1 MRPQLLL
8 TPDFPPMSG
17 GIARWMSELA
27 RRYPQG
33 ELVVS
38 TAQYPDSDEVDER
51 LPNRVDRLAMP
62 VRRLKTLQGIL
73 TWSRHVSVLTRTL
86 NAEFIWCGTLK
97 PSAYPAK
104 WVRERLGTPFGVIA
118 HGSDFL
124 TLRHETHR
132 SAIKRRVA
140 AGLLDAASVIVA
152 NSHWTRDLCLSV
164 LGELGVSLAEDRV
177 RVVPLGTDPEF
188 FRMGIDTGAVR
199 EKYGLGAG
207 TWLLTVA
214 PLAASKGIDTVLQ
227 ALATGNGEPA
237 DLRYVVVGTGGE
249 LASLKA
255 LAKKLGVTQRV
266 RFLTDVPD
274 ADLPALYNLATAY
287 VGLSR
292 QTGLDVEGFGISFAE
307 AAACGLPV
315 IGARSG
321 GIPDVVADGE
331 TGLLVNADKPDEVVA
346 AIGRLLKDGKLARR
360 LGNEGR
366 ARVERFQNWDR
377 VTRDLRAI
385 AAEFA
390 GDIARSG

>member
-8 TPDFPPMSG
+8 TSEFPPMGG
-17 GIARWMSELA
+17 GIARWMGELA

-38 TAQYPDSDEVDER
+38 TAQVPDSDEVDER

-62 VRRLKTLQGIL
+62 VKRLKTLPGIL
-73 TWSRHVSVLTRTL
+73 SWSRHVSVLARTL

-132 SAIKRRVA
+132 SAAKRRVA
-140 AGLLDAASVIVA
+140 KGLLDAASVIVA
-152 NSHWTRDLCLSV
+152 NSNWTRDLCLSV
-164 LGELGVSLAEDRV
+164 LGEIGVTLADDRV

-188 FRMGIDTGAVR
+188 FREGIDTAPVQK
-199 EKYGLGAG
+199 KYGLESGR
-207 TWLLTVA
+207 WLLTVA
-214 PLAASKGIDTVLQ
+214 PLAPSKGIDTMLH
-227 ALATGNGEPA
+227 ALAATGGPLS
-237 DLRYVVVGTGGE
+237 DLRYLVVGSGAQ
-249 LASLKA
+249 LAPLKA
-255 LAKKLGVTQRV
+255 LAKKLGVTERV

-274 ADLPALYNLATAY
+274 ADLPAIYNLATAY
-287 VGLSR
+287 IGLSR

-307 AAACGLPV
+307 AASCGRPV

-331 TGLLVNADKPDEVVA
+331 TGLLVNAERPGEVVEA
-346 AIGRLLKDGKLARR
+346 VRRLMEDGRLAAR
-360 LGNEGR
+360 LGREGR
-366 ARVERFQNWDR
+366 TRVERHQNWDR

-385 AAEFA
+385 ATEFA

>member
-8 TPDFPPMSG
+8 THDFPPMSG
-17 GIARWMSELA
+17 GISRWMGELA

-38 TAQYPDSDEVDER
+38 TAQHPDSDEVDER

-62 VRRLKTLQGIL
+62 AKRLKTLQGIL

-86 NAEFIWCGTLK
+86 NVEFIWCGTLK

-140 AGLLDAASVIVA
+140 KGLLDAASVIVA
-152 NSHWTRDLCLSV
+152 NSSWTRDLCLSV

-188 FRMGIDTGAVR
+188 FRSGIDTSAVAKKYDL
-199 EKYGLGAG
+199 EKGR
-207 TWLLTVA
+207 WLLTVA

-227 ALATGNGEPA
+227 ALAASE
-237 DLRYVVVGTGGE
+237 GE
-249 LASLKA
+249 LASLNYAVVGAGAELAPLKA

-292 QTGLDVEGFGISFAE
+292 QAGLDVEGFGISFAE

-331 TGLLVNADKPDEVVA
+331 TGLLVNAERPDEVVA
-346 AIGRLLKDGKLARR
+346 AIAKLLKDGKLAGR
-360 LGNEGR
+360 LGKEGR
-366 ARVERFQNWDR
+366 SRVEKFQNWDR

-385 AAEFA
+385 ATEFA
-390 GDIARSG
+390 GDVARSG

>member
-8 TPDFPPMSG
+8 THDFPPMSG
-17 GIARWMSELA
+17 GISRWMGELA

-38 TAQYPDSDEVDER
+38 TAQHPDSDEVDER

-62 VRRLKTLQGIL
+62 AKRLKTLQGIL

-86 NAEFIWCGTLK
+86 NVEFIWCGTLK

-140 AGLLDAASVIVA
+140 KGLLDAASVIVA
-152 NSHWTRDLCLSV
+152 NSNWTRDLCLSV

-177 RVVPLGTDPEF
+177 RVVPLGTDPGF
-188 FRMGIDTGAVR
+188 FHTGIDTSAV
-199 EKYGLGAG
+199 EKKYELEKGR
-207 TWLLTVA
+207 WLLTVA
-214 PLAASKGIDTVLQ
+214 PLAASKGVDTVLH
-227 ALATGNGEPA
+227 ALAAGGGELD
-237 DLRYVVVGTGGE
+237 DLRYVVIGTGSE
-249 LASLKA
+249 LAPLKA
-255 LAKKLGVTQRV
+255 LARKLGLTQRA

-292 QTGLDVEGFGISFAE
+292 QAGLDVEGFGISFAE

-346 AIGRLLKDGKLARR
+346 AIGTLLKDRKLATR
-360 LGNEGR
+360 LGKEGR
-366 ARVERFQNWDR
+366 SRVEKFQNWDR
-377 VTRDLRAI
+377 VIRDLRAI
-385 AAEFA
+385 ATEFA

>member
-8 TPDFPPMSG
+8 THDFPPMGG
-17 GIARWMSELA
+17 GISRWMGELA

-38 TAQYPDSDEVDER
+38 TGQYPDSDEVDER

-62 VRRLKTLQGIL
+62 VKRLKTLPGIL

-140 AGLLDAASVIVA
+140 KGLLDAASVIVA
-152 NSHWTRDLCLSV
+152 NSNWTRDLCLSV

-177 RVVPLGTDPEF
+177 RVVPLGTDPDF
-188 FRMGIDTGAVR
+188 FRPGIDTGGV
-199 EKYGLGAG
+199 EKKYDLTQGR
-207 TWLLTVA
+207 WLLTVA
-214 PLAASKGIDTVLQ
+214 PLAASKGIDTVLH
-227 ALATGNGEPA
+227 ALAAANGEA
-237 DLRYVVVGTGGE
+237 TDLHYMVVGAGAE
-249 LASLKA
+249 LAPLKA
-255 LAKKLGVTQRV
+255 LAKKLKVTERV

-274 ADLPALYNLATAY
+274 SDLPALYNLATAY

-292 QTGLDVEGFGISFAE
+292 QAGLDIEGFGISFAE

-331 TGLLVNADKPDEVVA
+331 TGLLVNAENADEVVA
-346 AIGRLLKDGKLARR
+346 AIGRLLKDRKLAGR
-360 LGNEGR
+360 LGKEGR
-366 ARVERFQNWDR
+366 SRVEKFQNWER

-385 AAEFA
+385 ATEFA

>member
-8 TPDFPPMSG
+8 TYEFPPMSG
-17 GIARWMSELA
+17 GIARWMGELA

-38 TAQYPDSDEVDER
+38 TGQYPNSDEVDER

-62 VRRLKTLQGIL
+62 VKRLKTLQGIL

-104 WVRERLGTPFGVIA
+104 WVRERVGTPFGIIA

-140 AGLLDAASVIVA
+140 KGLLDAASVIVA
-152 NSHWTRDLCLSV
+152 NSTWTRDLCLSV
-164 LGELGVSLAEDRV
+164 LGELGVTLAEDRV

-188 FRMGIDTGAVR
+188 FRTGIDTSAVR
-199 EKYGLGAG
+199 AKYELDAG
-207 TWLLTVA
+207 RWLLTVA
-214 PLAASKGIDTVLQ
+214 PLAASKGVDTVLQ
-227 ALATGNGEPA
+227 ALAAAGGEFA
-237 DLRYVVVGTGGE
+237 DLRYAVVGDGVE
-249 LASLKA
+249 LAPLKA

-266 RFLTDVPD
+266 RFLTGVPD

-292 QTGLDVEGFGISFAE
+292 QAGLDVEGFGISFAE
-307 AAACGLPV
+307 AAACGRPV
-315 IGARSG
+315 IAARSG
-321 GIPDVVADGE
+321 GIPDVVADEE
-331 TGLLVNADKPDEVVA
+331 TGLLVNAEKPEEVVA
-346 AIGRLLKDGKLARR
+346 AIGRLLKDRKLAAR
-360 LGNEGR
+360 LGKEGR
-366 ARVERFQNWDR
+366 SRVERFQNWDR

-385 AAEFA
+385 ATEFA
-390 GDIARSG
+390 GDVARSG

>member
-8 TPDFPPMSG
+8 TYDFPPMSG
-17 GIARWMSELA
+17 GIARWMGELA

-38 TAQYPDSDEVDER
+38 TGQYPDSDEVDER
-51 LPNRVDRLAMP
+51 LPNRVDRLALP
-62 VRRLKTLQGIL
+62 VKRLKTLQGIL

-140 AGLLDAASVIVA
+140 KGLLDAASVIVA
-152 NSHWTRDLCLSV
+152 NSNWTRDLCLSV

-177 RVVPLGTDPEF
+177 RVVPLGTDPDF
-188 FRMGIDTGAVR
+188 FRSGIDTKAI
-199 EKYGLGAG
+199 EKKYDLGSG
-207 TWLLTVA
+207 RWLLTVA
-214 PLAASKGIDTVLQ
+214 PLAPSKGIDTVLQ
-227 ALATGNGEPA
+227 ALASADGEFGEVG
-237 DLRYVVVGTGGE
+237 YVVVGTGPE
-249 LASLKA
+249 LAPLKA
-255 LAKKLGVTQRV
+255 LAKKLGLTQRV

-274 ADLPALYNLATAY
+274 ADLPGLYNLAMAY

-315 IGARSG
+315 IGAKSG

-331 TGLLVNADKPDEVVA
+331 TGLLVNAEKREEVVA
-346 AIGRLLKDGKLARR
+346 AIGRLLKDGKLAAR
-360 LGNEGR
+360 LGKEGR
-366 ARVERFQNWDR
+366 ARVEKFQNWDR
-377 VTRDLRAI
+377 VTRDLRSI
-385 AAEFA
+385 ATEFA

>member
-8 TPDFPPMSG
+8 THDFPPMSG
-17 GIARWMSELA
+17 GISRWMGELA

-38 TAQYPDSDEVDER
+38 TAQHPDSDEVDER

-62 VRRLKTLQGIL
+62 AKRLKTLQGIL

-86 NAEFIWCGTLK
+86 NVEFIWCGTLK

-140 AGLLDAASVIVA
+140 KGLLDAASVIVA
-152 NSHWTRDLCLSV
+152 NSSWTRDLCLSV

-188 FRMGIDTGAVR
+188 FRSGIDTTGV
-199 EKYGLGAG
+199 EKKYDLEKGR
-207 TWLLTVA
+207 WLLTVA
-214 PLAASKGIDTVLQ
+214 PLAASKGIDTVLH
-227 ALATGNGEPA
+227 ALAGGAEFD
-237 DLRYVVVGTGGE
+237 DLRYMVIGAGPE
-249 LASLKA
+249 LAPLKA

-292 QTGLDVEGFGISFAE
+292 QAGLDVEGFGISFAE

-331 TGLLVNADKPDEVVA
+331 TGLLVNAEKPDEVVA
-346 AIGRLLKDGKLARR
+346 AIGKLLQDRKLAVR
-360 LGNEGR
+360 LGKEGR
-366 ARVERFQNWDR
+366 SRVEKFQNWDR

-385 AAEFA
+385 ATEFA

>member
-8 TPDFPPMSG
+8 TYDFPPMSG
-17 GIARWMSELA
+17 GIARWMGELA

-38 TAQYPDSDEVDER
+38 TAQHPDSDEVDER

-62 VRRLKTLQGIL
+62 VKRLRTLQGIL

-140 AGLLDAASVIVA
+140 KGLLDAASVIVA
-152 NSHWTRDLCLSV
+152 NSNWTRDLCLSV

-188 FRMGIDTGAVR
+188 FHSGIDTRAV
-199 EKYGLGAG
+199 EKKYELEKGR
-207 TWLLTVA
+207 WLLTVA

-227 ALATGNGEPA
+227 ALAAGDGEFG
-237 DLRYVVVGTGGE
+237 DLRYAVVGAGAE

-255 LAKKLGVTQRV
+255 LAKKLGLSQRV

-274 ADLPALYNLATAY
+274 ADLPALYNIATAY

-331 TGLLVNADKPDEVVA
+331 TGLLVNAEEPDEVVA
-346 AIGRLLKDGKLARR
+346 AIGKLLKDGKLASR
-360 LGNEGR
+360 LGKEGR
-366 ARVERFQNWDR
+366 TRVEKFQNWDR

-385 AAEFA
+385 AQEFA
-390 GDIARSG
+390 SDIARSG

>member
-1 MRPQLLL
+1 
-8 TPDFPPMSG
+8 MSG
-17 GIARWMSELA
+17 GIARWMGELA

-33 ELVVS
+33 SLVVS
-38 TAQYPDSDEVDER
+38 TGQYPNSDEVDER

-62 VRRLKTLQGIL
+62 VKRLKTLQGIL
-73 TWSRHVSVLTRTL
+73 TWSRHISVLARAL

-104 WVRERLGTPFGVIA
+104 WVRERVGTPFGVIA

-140 AGLLDAASVIVA
+140 KGLLDAASVIVA
-152 NSHWTRDLCLSV
+152 NSNWTRDLCLSV
-164 LGELGVSLAEDRV
+164 LGELGVTLAEDRV
-177 RVVPLGTDPEF
+177 RVVPLGTDPLF
-188 FRMGIDTGAVR
+188 FRAGIDTKAVQ
-199 EKYGLGAG
+199 EKYGLEEGR
-207 TWLLTVA
+207 WLLTVA
-214 PLAASKGIDTVLQ
+214 PLAPSKGVDTVLH
-227 ALATGNGEPA
+227 ALAAANGEFG
-237 DLRYVVVGTGGE
+237 DLRYAVVGAGAE
-249 LASLKA
+249 LAPLKA
-255 LAKKLGVTQRV
+255 LAKKLGVTERV

-274 ADLPALYNLATAY
+274 ADLPALYNVATVY

-292 QTGLDVEGFGISFAE
+292 QTGLDVEGFGIAFAE
-307 AAACGLPV
+307 AAACARPV

-331 TGLLVNADKPDEVVA
+331 TGLLVNAEKADEVVEA
-346 AIGRLLKDGKLARR
+346 LTRLLKDAKLAAK
-360 LGNEGR
+360 LGKEGR

-385 AAEFA
+385 AQEFA
-390 GDIARSG
+390 GDVARSG

>member
-8 TPDFPPMSG
+8 THDFPPMSG
-17 GIARWMSELA
+17 GISRWMGELA

-38 TAQYPDSDEVDER
+38 TAQHPDSDEVDER

-62 VRRLKTLQGIL
+62 AKRLKTLQGIL

-86 NAEFIWCGTLK
+86 NVEFIWCGTLK

-140 AGLLDAASVIVA
+140 KGLLDAASVIVA
-152 NSHWTRDLCLSV
+152 NSSWTRDLCLSV

-188 FRMGIDTGAVR
+188 FRSGIDTSAVAKKYDL
-199 EKYGLGAG
+199 EKGR
-207 TWLLTVA
+207 WLLTVA

-227 ALATGNGEPA
+227 ALAASE
-237 DLRYVVVGTGGE
+237 GE
-249 LASLKA
+249 LASLNYAVVGAGAELAPLKA

-292 QTGLDVEGFGISFAE
+292 QAGLDVEGFGISFAE

-331 TGLLVNADKPDEVVA
+331 TGLLVNAERPDEVVA
-346 AIGRLLKDGKLARR
+346 AIAKLLKDGKLAGR
-360 LGNEGR
+360 LGKEGR
-366 ARVERFQNWDR
+366 SRVEKFQNWDR

-385 AAEFA
+385 ATEFA

>member
-8 TPDFPPMSG
+8 THDFPPMSG
-17 GIARWMSELA
+17 GISRWMGELA

-38 TAQYPDSDEVDER
+38 TAQHPDSDEVDER

-62 VRRLKTLQGIL
+62 AKRLKTLQGIL

-86 NAEFIWCGTLK
+86 NVEFIWCGTLK

-140 AGLLDAASVIVA
+140 KGLLDAASVIVA
-152 NSHWTRDLCLSV
+152 NSSWTRDLCLSV

-188 FRMGIDTGAVR
+188 FRSGIDTSAVAKKYDL
-199 EKYGLGAG
+199 EKGR
-207 TWLLTVA
+207 WLLTVA

-227 ALATGNGEPA
+227 ALAASE
-237 DLRYVVVGTGGE
+237 GE
-249 LASLKA
+249 LASLNYAVVGAGAELAPLKA

-292 QTGLDVEGFGISFAE
+292 QAGLDVEGFGISFAE

-331 TGLLVNADKPDEVVA
+331 TGLLVNAERPDEVVA
-346 AIGRLLKDGKLARR
+346 AIAKLLKDGQLAGR
-360 LGNEGR
+360 LGKEGR
-366 ARVERFQNWDR
+366 SRVEKFQNWDR

-385 AAEFA
+385 ATEFA

>member
-1 MRPQLLL
+1 MRPHLLL
-8 TPDFPPMSG
+8 THEFPPMRG
-17 GIARWMSELA
+17 GIARWMGELA

-51 LPNRVDRLAMP
+51 LPNRVDRIAMP
-62 VRRLKTLQGIL
+62 VRRLRTLQGIL

-140 AGLLDAASVIVA
+140 KQLLDAASVIVA
-152 NSHWTRDLCLSV
+152 NSNWTRELCLSV

-177 RVVPLGTDPEF
+177 RVVPLGTDPDF
-188 FRMGIDTGAVR
+188 FRAGLDTTAVR
-199 EKYGLGAG
+199 EKYELEGG

-214 PLAASKGIDTVLQ
+214 PLAASKGIDAVLQ
-227 ALATGNGEPA
+227 ALAANELQA
-237 DLRYVVVGTGGE
+237 DVRYAVVGSGAE
-249 LASLKA
+249 LAALKA
-255 LAKKLGVTQRV
+255 LAKKLGLTQRV

-274 ADLPALYNLATAY
+274 ADLPALYNLASAY
-287 VGLSR
+287 IGLSR
-292 QTGLDVEGFGISFAE
+292 QTGLDVEGFGIAFAE

-331 TGLLVNADKPDEVVA
+331 TGLLVNGEKPDEVVA
-346 AIGRLLKDGKLARR
+346 AIGRLLKDGKLAARM
-360 LGNEGR
+360 GKEGR
-366 ARVERFQNWDR
+366 ARVEKFQNWER

-385 AAEFA
+385 ATEFA

>member
-1 MRPQLLL
+1 MRPHLLL
-8 TPDFPPMSG
+8 THDFPPMSG
-17 GIARWMSELA
+17 GIARWMGELA

-38 TAQYPDSDEVDER
+38 TAQYPESDEVDER

-140 AGLLDAASVIVA
+140 RGLLDAASVIVA
-152 NSHWTRDLCLSV
+152 NSNWTRELCLSV
-164 LGELGVSLAEDRV
+164 LGELGVALAEDRV
-177 RVVPLGTDPEF
+177 RVVPPGADPEF
-188 FRMGIDTGAVR
+188 FRSGIDTASVR
-199 EKYGLGAG
+199 EKYELEAG

-227 ALATGNGEPA
+227 ALAAGDGERG
-237 DLRYVVVGTGGE
+237 DLRFMVVGAGGE
-249 LASLKA
+249 LANLRA
-255 LAKKLGVTQRV
+255 LAKKLGLAQRV

-315 IGARSG
+315 IGARTG

-331 TGLLVNADKPDEVVA
+331 TGLLVNADRPEEVVT
-346 AIGRLLKDGKLARR
+346 AIGQLLTDGRLAAR
-360 LGNEGR
+360 LGKEGR
-366 ARVERFQNWDR
+366 ARVETFQNWDR
-377 VTRDLRAI
+377 VTRDLHAI
-385 AAEFA
+385 ATEFA
-390 GDIARSG
+390 GDVARSG

>member
-1 MRPQLLL
+1 MALQAD
-8 TPDFPPMSG
+8 TPVTS
-17 GIARWMSELA
+17 W
-27 RRYPQG
+27 
-33 ELVVS
+33 
-38 TAQYPDSDEVDER
+38 
-51 LPNRVDRLAMP
+51 
-62 VRRLKTLQGIL
+62 
-73 TWSRHVSVLTRTL
+73 HVSVLTRTL
-86 NAEFIWCGTLK
+86 NVEFIWCGTLK

-140 AGLLDAASVIVA
+140 KGLLDAASVIVA
-152 NSHWTRDLCLSV
+152 NSSWTRDLCLSV

-188 FRMGIDTGAVR
+188 FRSGIDTSAVAKKYDL
-199 EKYGLGAG
+199 EKGR
-207 TWLLTVA
+207 WLLTVA

-227 ALATGNGEPA
+227 ALAASE
-237 DLRYVVVGTGGE
+237 GE
-249 LASLKA
+249 LASLNYAVVGAGAELAPLKA

-292 QTGLDVEGFGISFAE
+292 QAGLDVEGFGISFAE

-331 TGLLVNADKPDEVVA
+331 TGLLVNAERPDEVVA
-346 AIGRLLKDGKLARR
+346 AIAKLLKDGKLAGR
-360 LGNEGR
+360 LGKEGR
-366 ARVERFQNWDR
+366 SRVEKFQNWDR

-385 AAEFA
+385 ATEFA

>member
-8 TPDFPPMSG
+8 THDFPPMSG
-17 GIARWMSELA
+17 GISRWMGELA

-38 TAQYPDSDEVDER
+38 TAQHPDSDEVDER

-62 VRRLKTLQGIL
+62 AKRLKTLQGIL

-86 NAEFIWCGTLK
+86 NVEFIWCGTLK

-140 AGLLDAASVIVA
+140 KGLLDAASVIVA
-152 NSHWTRDLCLSV
+152 NSSWTRDLCLSV

-188 FRMGIDTGAVR
+188 FRSGIDTRAVAKKYDL
-199 EKYGLGAG
+199 EKGR
-207 TWLLTVA
+207 WLLTVA

-227 ALATGNGEPA
+227 ALAASE
-237 DLRYVVVGTGGE
+237 GE
-249 LASLKA
+249 LASLNYAVVGAGAELAPLKA

-292 QTGLDVEGFGISFAE
+292 QAGLDVEGFGISFAE

-331 TGLLVNADKPDEVVA
+331 TGLLVNAERPDEVVA
-346 AIGRLLKDGKLARR
+346 AIAKLLKDGKLAGR
-360 LGNEGR
+360 LGKEGR
-366 ARVERFQNWDR
+366 SRVEKFQNWDR

-385 AAEFA
+385 ATEFA

>member
-8 TPDFPPMSG
+8 TYDFPPMSG
-17 GIARWMSELA
+17 GISRWMGELA

-38 TAQYPDSDEVDER
+38 TAQHPDSDEVDER

-62 VRRLKTLQGIL
+62 VKRLKTLQGIL

-140 AGLLDAASVIVA
+140 KGLLDAASVIVA
-152 NSHWTRDLCLSV
+152 NSNWTRDLCLSV

-177 RVVPLGTDPEF
+177 RVVPLGTDPEL
-188 FRMGIDTGAVR
+188 FRTGIDTSAA
-199 EKYGLGAG
+199 EKKYDLEKGR
-207 TWLLTVA
+207 WLLTVA
-214 PLAASKGIDTVLQ
+214 PLASNKGIDTVLQ
-227 ALATGNGEPA
+227 ALAASDGFS
-237 DLRYVVVGTGGE
+237 DLRYAVVGSGSE
-249 LASLKA
+249 LAPLKA
-255 LAKKLGVTQRV
+255 LAKKLGLTQRV

-331 TGLLVNADKPDEVVA
+331 TGLLVNAERPDEVVA
-346 AIGRLLKDGKLARR
+346 AIEKLLKDKKLAGR
-360 LGNEGR
+360 LGKEGR
-366 ARVERFQNWDR
+366 ARVEKFQNWDR

-385 AAEFA
+385 ATEFA

>member
-8 TPDFPPMSG
+8 TYDFPPMHG
-17 GIARWMSELA
+17 GIARWMGELA

-62 VRRLKTLQGIL
+62 VKRLKTLQGIL

-140 AGLLDAASVIVA
+140 KGLLDAASVIVA
-152 NSHWTRDLCLSV
+152 NSSWTRDLCLSV

-188 FRMGIDTGAVR
+188 FRAGIDTGAVAKKYDL
-199 EKYGLGAG
+199 EKGR
-207 TWLLTVA
+207 WLLTVA

-227 ALATGNGEPA
+227 ALAATNGEFA
-237 DLRYVVVGTGGE
+237 DLRYAVVGAGPE
-249 LASLKA
+249 LAPLKA
-255 LAKKLGVTQRV
+255 LAKKLGLTQRV

-331 TGLLVNADKPDEVVA
+331 TGLLVNAEKPEEVVA
-346 AIGRLLKDGKLARR
+346 AIGKLLKDGKLAGK
-360 LGNEGR
+360 LGKEGR
-366 ARVERFQNWDR
+366 SRVEKFQNWDR

-385 AAEFA
+385 ATEFA

>member
-8 TPDFPPMSG
+8 THDFPPMSG
-17 GIARWMSELA
+17 GISRWMGELA

-38 TAQYPDSDEVDER
+38 TAQHPDSDEVDER

-62 VRRLKTLQGIL
+62 VKRLKTLQGIL

-140 AGLLDAASVIVA
+140 KGLLDAASVIVA
-152 NSHWTRDLCLSV
+152 NSNWTRDLCLSV

-177 RVVPLGTDPEF
+177 RVVPLGTDPEL
-188 FRMGIDTGAVR
+188 FRTGIDTSAA
-199 EKYGLGAG
+199 EKKYDLEKGR
-207 TWLLTVA
+207 WLLTVA
-214 PLAASKGIDTVLQ
+214 PLASNKGIDTVLQ
-227 ALATGNGEPA
+227 ALAASDGFS
-237 DLRYVVVGTGGE
+237 DLRYAVVGSGSE
-249 LASLKA
+249 LAPLKA
-255 LAKKLGVTQRV
+255 LAKKLGLTQRV

-321 GIPDVVADGE
+321 GIPDVIADGE
-331 TGLLVNADKPDEVVA
+331 TGLLVNAERPDEVVA
-346 AIGRLLKDGKLARR
+346 AIEKLLKDKKLAGR
-360 LGNEGR
+360 LGKEGR
-366 ARVERFQNWDR
+366 ARVEKFQNWDR

-385 AAEFA
+385 ATEFA

>member
-8 TPDFPPMSG
+8 TSEFPPMSG
-17 GIARWMSELA
+17 GIARWMGELA

-33 ELVVS
+33 SLVVS
-38 TAQYPDSDEVDER
+38 TGQVADSDEVDER
-51 LPNRVDRLAMP
+51 LPNRVDRLALS
-62 VRRLKTLQGIL
+62 VKRLKTLPGIL
-73 TWSRHVSVLTRTL
+73 HWSRHASVLARTL
-86 NAEFIWCGTLK
+86 DAEFIWCGTLK

-104 WVRERLGTPFGVIA
+104 WVRERVGTPFGVIA

-140 AGLLDAASVIVA
+140 KGLLDAASVIVA
-152 NSHWTRDLCLSV
+152 NSTWTRDLCLSV
-164 LGELGVSLAEDRV
+164 LGELGVTLSEDRV

-188 FRMGIDTGAVR
+188 FRAGIDTKAVQ
-199 EKYGLGAG
+199 EKYGLEPGR
-207 TWLLTVA
+207 WLLTVA
-214 PLAASKGIDTVLQ
+214 PLAPSKGVDTVLR
-227 ALATGNGEPA
+227 ALATANGEFG
-237 DLRYVVVGTGGE
+237 DLRYAVVGAGAE
-249 LASLKA
+249 LAPLKA
-255 LAKKLGVTQRV
+255 LARKLGVTQRV
-266 RFLTDVPD
+266 RFLTEVPD

-307 AAACGLPV
+307 AAACARPV
-315 IGARSG
+315 IAARSG

-331 TGLLVNADKPDEVVA
+331 TGLLVNAEKPDEVVQA
-346 AIGRLLKDGKLARR
+346 LGRLLKDAKLATK
-360 LGNEGR
+360 LGKEGR

-385 AAEFA
+385 AQEFA
-390 GDIARSG
+390 SDAARSG

>member
-8 TPDFPPMSG
+8 TYEFPPMSG
-17 GIARWMSELA
+17 GIARWMGELA

-38 TAQYPDSDEVDER
+38 TGQYPNSDEVDER

-62 VRRLKTLQGIL
+62 VRRLRTLQGIL

-104 WVRERLGTPFGVIA
+104 WVRERVGTPFGVIA

-140 AGLLDAASVIVA
+140 KGLLDAASVIVA
-152 NSHWTRDLCLSV
+152 NSTWTRDLCLSV
-164 LGELGVSLAEDRV
+164 LGELGVSLGEDRV

-188 FRMGIDTGAVR
+188 FRAGLDTGAVR
-199 EKYGLGAG
+199 SKYELDSGR
-207 TWLLTVA
+207 WLLTVA
-214 PLAASKGIDTVLQ
+214 PLAASKGVDTVLQ
-227 ALATGNGEPA
+227 VLAETGDEFP
-237 DLRYVVVGTGGE
+237 DLRYAVVGDGAE
-249 LASLKA
+249 LAPLKA
-255 LAKKLGVTQRV
+255 LARKLGVAQRV
-266 RFLTDVPD
+266 RFLTGIPD
-274 ADLPALYNLATAY
+274 SDLPALYNLATAY

-292 QTGLDVEGFGISFAE
+292 QTGFDVEGFGISFAE
-307 AAACGLPV
+307 AAACGRPV
-315 IGARSG
+315 IAARSG
-321 GIPDVVADGE
+321 GIPDVVADEE
-331 TGLLVNADKPDEVVA
+331 TGLLVNGEKADEVVA
-346 AIGRLLKDGKLARR
+346 AVGRLLTDGKLAAK
-360 LGNEGR
+360 LGKEGR

-377 VTRDLRAI
+377 VTRELRAI
-385 AAEFA
+385 ATEFA
-390 GDIARSG
+390 GDVARSG

>member
-8 TPDFPPMSG
+8 THDFPPMSG
-17 GIARWMSELA
+17 GISRWMGELA

-38 TAQYPDSDEVDER
+38 TAQHPDSDEVDER

-62 VRRLKTLQGIL
+62 VKRLRTLQGIL

-140 AGLLDAASVIVA
+140 KGLLDAASVIVA
-152 NSHWTRDLCLSV
+152 NSNWTRDLCLSV

-188 FRMGIDTGAVR
+188 FRSGIDTSAV
-199 EKYGLGAG
+199 EKKYDLEKGR
-207 TWLLTVA
+207 WLLTVA
-214 PLAASKGIDTVLQ
+214 PLAAEQGHRHG
-227 ALATGNGEPA
+227 AA
-237 DLRYVVVGTGGE
+237 GTR
-249 LASLKA
+249 
-255 LAKKLGVTQRV
+255 RV
-266 RFLTDVPD
+266 RRRT
-274 ADLPALYNLATAY
+274 
-287 VGLSR
+287 R
-292 QTGLDVEGFGISFAE
+292 QTCAT
-307 AAACGLPV
+307 PWW
-315 IGARSG
+315 
-321 GIPDVVADGE
+321 
-331 TGLLVNADKPDEVVA
+331 
-346 AIGRLLKDGKLARR
+346 
-360 LGNEGR
+360 
-366 ARVERFQNWDR
+366 ARVPSWR
-377 VTRDLRAI
+377 
-385 AAEFA
+385 
-390 GDIARSG
+390 RSRRWRRSWA

>member
-8 TPDFPPMSG
+8 TQDFPPMSG
-17 GIARWMSELA
+17 GISRWMGELA

-62 VRRLKTLQGIL
+62 VKRLRTLQGIL

-140 AGLLDAASVIVA
+140 KGLLDAASVIVA
-152 NSHWTRDLCLSV
+152 NSNWTRDLCLSV

-177 RVVPLGTDPEF
+177 RVVPPGTDPDF
-188 FRMGIDTGAVR
+188 FRPGIDTSAA
-199 EKYGLGAG
+199 EKKYELEKGR
-207 TWLLTVA
+207 WLLTVA
-214 PLAASKGIDTVLQ
+214 PLAPSKGIDTVLQ
-227 ALATGNGEPA
+227 ALAASGGELA
-237 DLRYVVVGTGGE
+237 DLRYAVVGSGSE
-249 LASLKA
+249 LAPLKA
-255 LAKKLGVTQRV
+255 LAKKLGLAQRV

-292 QTGLDVEGFGISFAE
+292 QTGLDVEGFGIAFAE
-307 AAACGLPV
+307 ASACGLPV

-331 TGLLVNADKPDEVVA
+331 TGLLVNAEQRDEVVA
-346 AIGRLLKDGKLARR
+346 AIGKLLKDAKLAAR
-360 LGNEGR
+360 LGREGR
-366 ARVERFQNWDR
+366 ARVEKFQNWDR

-385 AAEFA
+385 ATEFA